1 MERMSEVVP
10 ESDARNLQQ
19 FLTHSKWD
27 HRAVITQVGHDV
39 SDELN
44 NSKPCGLII
53 DESCFEKQGEF
64 SAGVARQWLGRLG
77 KVDNGQVGVFGVLVN
92 DTKYAPV
99 DVRLY
104 LPKKWCE
111 DEERC
116 IKAGIP
122 EDDREF
128 QTKIELALN
137 VVKDARKEGLEFDW
151 VGADAGYGN
160 GLVFIDELDELEET
174 FMVDLHSDFTVY
186 QNDPKPYLPEWKGK
200 GRKPSRLK
208 SDEPGMEAS
217 KYIAA
222 LAPSRW
228 KRVVVRDT
236 TRGKMRL
243 EVAVETVFVWDVT
256 QSIVKEHLLVATR
269 SLDRGDLK
277 ISLSNAERSTPRKK
291 LAFMQRQ
298 RFWVERA
305 FEDAKS
311 ECGMADYQCRKWSS
325 WHHHM
330 ALVMMTMVFM
340 LKERK
345 NQQDAFPLL
354 SAADIEL
361 LLAEFLPRRD
371 TSPDEIITRLKGR
384 HRRRRNAI
392 ESHSKTTERSYER
405 IRKARWRE
413 NVKSG
418 QNE

>member
-10 ESDARNLQQ
+10 GSDARNLQQ

-27 HRAVITQVGHDV
+27 HRAVIKQVSHDV
-39 SDELN
+39 SEELN

-53 DESCFEKQGEF
+53 DESGFEKQGE
-64 SAGVARQWLGRLG
+64 SSVGVARQWLGRLG

-92 DTKYAPV
+92 DTRFAPI

-111 DEERC
+111 DKERC
-116 IKAGIP
+116 DKAGIP
-122 EDDREF
+122 EDKREF
-128 QTKIELALN
+128 QTKIEQALSI
-137 VVKDARKEGLEFDW
+137 VKDARKEGLQFDW
-151 VGADAGYGN
+151 VGADAGYGK
-160 GLVFIDELDELEET
+160 GLAFIDQLDEMGET
-174 FMVDLHSDFTVY
+174 FMVDIHSDFTVY
-186 QNDPKPYLPEWKGK
+186 QNDPKPYLPEWQGK
-200 GRKPSRLK
+200 GRKPSRWK
-208 SDEPGMEAS
+208 STESGVEAS
-217 KYIAA
+217 KYIKA

-228 KRVVVRDT
+228 SRVFVRDT

-243 EVAVETVFVWDVT
+243 EIAVETIFVWDVT
-256 QSIVKEHLLVATR
+256 QSKVKEHLLVATR

-277 ISLSNAERSTPRKK
+277 ISLSNAKKSTPRKK

-311 ECGMADYQCRKWSS
+311 ECGMADYQCRKWSA

-345 NQQDAFPLL
+345 QQQKAFPLL

-361 LLAEFLPRRD
+361 LLVEFLPRRD
-371 TSPDEIITRLKGR
+371 TSPEEIINQLKKR
-384 HRRRRNAI
+384 HGRRRKAI
-392 ESHSKTTERSYER
+392 ESHSKTTERSYQR

-418 QNE
+418 QNG